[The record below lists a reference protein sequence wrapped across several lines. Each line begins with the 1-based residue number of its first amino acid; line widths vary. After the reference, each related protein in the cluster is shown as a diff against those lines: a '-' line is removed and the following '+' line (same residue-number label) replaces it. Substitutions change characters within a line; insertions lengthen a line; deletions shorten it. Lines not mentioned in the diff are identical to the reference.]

1 MMTIIMATVTT
12 YMASGYLASVVME
25 DMVNAVT
32 GTMAIH
38 SEAWDYSV
46 GMVCT
51 VTVDMATITEA
62 VMVDI
67 ILFMVTSMGDMVVTL
82 KDILSHTRNI
92 KLMLNLQHMVSLQ
105 PILNLQCMVN
115 LHPIINLQPIL
126 NLKPI
131 LNLQPILSLKL

>member
-1 MMTIIMATVTT
+1 MGMPVFLDLVETVT
-12 YMASGYLASVVME
+12 E

-38 SEAWDYSV
+38 SEGWDYLV

-92 KLMLNLQHMVSLQ
+92 KLMLNLQHMLS
-105 PILNLQCMVN
+105 
-115 LHPIINLQPIL
+115 
-126 NLKPI
+126 
-131 LNLQPILSLKL
+131 LQPILSLKLILSHRPILKRIHL

>member
-67 ILFMVTSMGDMVVTL
+67 ILLTVISMGDMVVTL
-82 KDILSHTRNI
+82 KDIFNHTCNI
-92 KLMLNLQHMVSLQ
+92 KLMLNLQPIVSLQ
-105 PILNLQCMVN
+105 
-115 LHPIINLQPIL
+115 
-126 NLKPI
+126 
-131 LNLQPILSLKL
+131 